1 MLKSLL
7 KKSIIVPLLAAIVLS
22 SFALGF
28 FTGQTTVPS
37 IQKIKSVI
45 NQDEGNPN
53 AVDFSLFWDAW
64 RLVEEK
70 YVGRQDLDYQKMLY
84 GAISGMIKGVGD
96 PYTVFMDP
104 EENKQFME
112 GMTGEFEGIGA
123 ELGMRNDILTV
134 IAPLEGTPAQ
144 KAGLKSGDK
153 IVKINDKLTSDL
165 SVDEAV
171 VLIRGAKG
179 TEVSLTVM
187 RDEWPD
193 PREIKIV
200 RGTIK
205 IPVIDFKVVD
215 NIAQIKLYEFNQ
227 NSADEFGK
235 VAQKIIS
242 QRDNKVKGVVLDMRN
257 NPGGYLDLSVDIAGW
272 FLPAGHVVAIEDY
285 GNGKKNQYRTS
296 GTGSLKNI
304 PLVVLINQG
313 SASAAEILAGAL
325 RDDRQVQLIGEKSFG
340 KGSVQ
345 QLQDLLGGSSLKV
358 TVAKWLTP
366 SGKSIQDQGLEP
378 DVEVGFTEEDVKAGR
393 DPQMERA
400 MEIVKGL

>member
-1 MLKSLL
+1 MLKSFL
-7 KKSIIVPLLAAIVLS
+7 KKSIIIPLLVAIVLG
-22 SFALGF
+22 SFTLGF

-37 IQKIKSVI
+37 VQKIKSVI
-45 NQDEGNPN
+45 NQDEGKPN

-64 RLVEEK
+64 HLVEEK
-70 YVGRQDLDYQKMLY
+70 YVGRQDLDTQKMLY
-84 GAISGMIKGVGD
+84 GAIAGMVKGVGD

-104 EENKQFME
+104 EENRQFME

-123 ELGMRNDILTV
+123 ELGMRDNILTV

-144 KAGLKSGDK
+144 KAGLKPGDK
-153 IVKINDKLTSDL
+153 IVKINDKLTTDL

-171 VLIRGAKG
+171 VLIRGPKD

-187 RDEWPD
+187 RDEWSD
-193 PREIKIV
+193 AREIKII

-205 IPVIDFKVVD
+205 IPVIDFKMVD

-227 NSADEFGK
+227 NSADEFDK
-235 VAQKIIS
+235 VAQKIVG
-242 QRDNKVKGVVLDMRN
+242 QRNVKGIVLDMRN

-272 FLPAGHVVAIEDY
+272 LLPSGQVVAIEDY
-285 GNGKKNQYRTS
+285 GNGKKDQYRTS
-296 GTGSLKNI
+296 GNGSLKNI

-325 RDDRQVQLIGEKSFG
+325 RDNRQILLVGEKSFG

-345 QLQDLLGGSSLKV
+345 QLQDLLDGSSLKV

-378 DVEVGFTEEDVKAGR
+378 DIKVEMTEQDAQAGR
-393 DPQMERA
+393 DPQMDKA
-400 MEIVKGL
+400 MEVVKGL

>member
-70 YVGRQDLDYQKMLY
+70 YVGRQGLDYQKMLY

-153 IVKINDKLTSDL
+153 IVKIN
-165 SVDEAV
+165 VCF
-171 VLIRGAKG
+171 
-179 TEVSLTVM
+179 
-187 RDEWPD
+187 
-193 PREIKIV
+193 IK
-200 RGTIK
+200 
-205 IPVIDFKVVD
+205 DF
-215 NIAQIKLYEFNQ
+215 
-227 NSADEFGK
+227 
-235 VAQKIIS
+235 
-242 QRDNKVKGVVLDMRN
+242 
-257 NPGGYLDLSVDIAGW
+257 
-272 FLPAGHVVAIEDY
+272 
-285 GNGKKNQYRTS
+285 
-296 GTGSLKNI
+296 LKN
-304 PLVVLINQG
+304 LFFNF
-313 SASAAEILAGAL
+313 
-325 RDDRQVQLIGEKSFG
+325 RCNKT
-340 KGSVQ
+340 K
-345 QLQDLLGGSSLKV
+345 
-358 TVAKWLTP
+358 
-366 SGKSIQDQGLEP
+366 
-378 DVEVGFTEEDVKAGR
+378 FTR
-393 DPQMERA
+393 FFFFY
-400 MEIVKGL
+400 